1 MSIPVDYT
9 ITKHI
14 DKIYEELGGKIPK
27 ETILNIIDFQSYTI
41 KKGIEDGDNVHVK
54 YIGSFKFN
62 QKRAYKVQEAGIE
75 KSMQVEQE
83 IVRTEGKKSYK
94 IKEIRRIVFK

>member
-1 MSIPVDYT
+1 MSVPVDYT
-9 ITKHI
+9 ITKI
-14 DKIYEELGGKIPK
+14 VDEIYKEFEGKVSK
-27 ETILNIIDFQSYTI
+27 EAIFNIINFQSYTI
-41 KKGIEDGDNVHVK
+41 KKGIEDGDNVHIK
-54 YIGSFKFN
+54 YLGKFIFN

-94 IKEIRRIVFK
+94 IKELRRIVFK